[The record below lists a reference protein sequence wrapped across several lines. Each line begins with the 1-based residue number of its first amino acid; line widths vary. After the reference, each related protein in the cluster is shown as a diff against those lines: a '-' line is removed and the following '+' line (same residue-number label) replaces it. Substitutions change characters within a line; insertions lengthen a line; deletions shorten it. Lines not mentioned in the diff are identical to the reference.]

1 MERQLFHEQVD
12 RLKAFFGHETAF
24 YGFHFGWRPL
34 GWNLLRAGRELFG
47 TFVTKFITKS
57 VTKFIGGKWDWAK
70 RMSWIWCRTARCW
83 RYPTVILIQSIELLK
98 FFTFWSLELLHKLA
112 NLNKAITRWSSFL
125 SQLRPRRVKIEF
137 KPDQAF
143 YPWFLYCRETPCYS
157 QFLILECLA

>member
-24 YGFHFGWRPL
+24 YGFHFGWMPL

-57 VTKFIGGKWDWAK
+57 VTKLIGSKWDWAK

-98 FFTFWSLELLHKLA
+98 FFTFGSLKLLHKLA
-112 NLNKAITRWSSFL
+112 NLNKTMIMWSSFL
-125 SQLRPRRVKIEF
+125 GQPRSKSRSNLIKHFILDFFIVVKLHVTVNF
-137 KPDQAF
+137 
-143 YPWFLYCRETPCYS
+143 
-157 QFLILECLA
+157 